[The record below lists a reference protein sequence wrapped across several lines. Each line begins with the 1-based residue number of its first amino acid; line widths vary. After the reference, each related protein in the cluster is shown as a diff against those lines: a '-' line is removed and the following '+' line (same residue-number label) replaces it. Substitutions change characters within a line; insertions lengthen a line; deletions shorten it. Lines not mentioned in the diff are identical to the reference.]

1 LTGRYL
7 TNPQTDTEGGAQQHP
22 EWGMVSGVG
31 EDAIRYVPKE
41 LERELVL
48 RWARIPGSHTS
59 APPGP

>member
-1 LTGRYL
+1 
-7 TNPQTDTEGGAQQHP
+7 
-22 EWGMVSGVG
+22 MVSGVG